1 MQLLH
6 AIPKS
11 WKNDLSDVKENI
23 HNLILQNQNLLL
35 QKKNKLHQD
44 NIIKR
49 SSTIAI
55 LTRKLSTYW
64 YALSQNTSNYVLFSL
79 NY

>member
-1 MQLLH
+1 ME
-6 AIPKS
+6 KRT
-11 WKNDLSDVKENI
+11 SDVKENI

-35 QKKNKLHQD
+35 QKKNKLDQD

>member
-11 WKNDLSDVKENI
+11 WKNDLSDVRENI

-35 QKKNKLHQD
+35 QKKKKLHQD
-44 NIIKR
+44 NIIKG

-55 LTRKLSTYW
+55 LTRKLSTY
-64 YALSQNTSNYVLFSL
+64 
-79 NY
+79 

>member
-11 WKNDLSDVKENI
+11 WKNELSDVKENI

-35 QKKNKLHQD
+35 QKKNKLDQD

-64 YALSQNTSNYVLFSL
+64 YALSQNTSNYVFFSL